1 MSIETEGSF
10 NRDPHL
16 SEKHL
21 ADQLTGLLDLTVP
34 NDTTVI
40 RWELSLKLDTPSDNP
55 ALYQAIQQLE
65 ARFGYEIE
73 GSVKIKFGINNDQ
86 KTLDPKVLSFQRKN
100 SASYQ
105 VLKYDNYLYSSATID
120 PETGEESAQDP
131 IEVEKVSSLITALGV
146 DTHTPINNQGDLKAI
161 LWSGYERTINSEVSQ
176 YVRIVD
182 YVQSD
187 DEDTPE
193 YRLVVDKDT
202 VKPEEYLAGS
212 VVLYSE
218 SKYSSSGDIVNLIS
232 LVEIIYVD
240 EFQGATI
247 YTHTCSQNT
256 EEFTVEKATQ
266 QSLKSSVVK
275 EQKNIKDHVQIW
287 EISKK
292 LENYKACLLKQ
303 AQP

>member
-1 MSIETEGSF
+1 MSIEIEGSF
-10 NRDPHL
+10 NRDPDL

-21 ADQLTGLLDLTVP
+21 ADQLTGLFDLTVP
-34 NDTTVI
+34 NDATVI
-40 RWELSLKLDTPSDNP
+40 RWELSLELDTPSDDP
-55 ALYQAIQQLE
+55 ALYRAIQQLE

-73 GSVKIKFGINNDQ
+73 GNVNIKFGINNDQ
-86 KTLDPKVLSFQRKN
+86 KTLDPQVLSFQRKN

-131 IEVEKVSSLITALGV
+131 IEAEEVSSLITALGV
-146 DTHTPINNQGDLKAI
+146 DTRTPINNQDDLKAI

-176 YVRIVD
+176 YKRIVD
-182 YVQSD
+182 CALSD
-187 DEDTPE
+187 GEDTPE
-193 YRLVVDKDT
+193 YRPAVDKDT

-218 SKYSSSGDIVNLIS
+218 SKYSSSGDIVNSIS

-247 YTHTCSQNT
+247 YTYTCSQNT

-275 EQKNIKDHVQIW
+275 EQKNIEDHVQIW
-287 EISKK
+287 KISQK
-292 LENYKACLLKQ
+292 LNNYKTYLLKQ
-303 AQP
+303 A